1 MLYED
6 CGQTVTECI
15 KYLKEDTQSTFEKR
29 DYENV
34 ARFLDIVSDLL
45 DGDMSLTENGKWY
58 LRDEAHRIGKYRG
71 WTGFCDPI
79 SEEELLIAARQTA
92 ILLRQEVIMR
102 SLQEQQNHIRKLA
115 SASDNE
121 TLFDHESGITG

>member
-15 KYLKEDTQSTFEKR
+15 KYLKDDIQSTYEER
-29 DYENV
+29 DYRNV
-34 ARFLDIVSDLL
+34 VKFLDTVSGLL
-45 DGDMSLTENGKWY
+45 DGEMLLTEKGKQY
-58 LRDEAHRIGKYRG
+58 LRDEAHRIGKYEG

-92 ILLRQEVIMR
+92 ILLRQEMIVR

-121 TLFDHESGITG
+121 TLFDHQSGITG